1 MFALKTALLLN
12 SPIFQKRQ
20 TGSRAKILRLLTPSQ
35 MPQVFST
42 PRKFRETEEFQPLRK
57 RVQHSFA
64 VVEILLFREICEV
77 CWKLVAFEKV
87 STDGGFLFEILF
99 VSSGKWGNSGEG
111 LSLER
116 VTGTECTA
124 RDPTECKN
132 PPSLVKEAHF
142 LSLFQREFPLVS
154 NTTPGAENQ
163 LFNPTSFHWDE
174 TLSCQRKVLLERC
187 RLKMLLF
194 STGGVDSN

>member
-1 MFALKTALLLN
+1 M
-12 SPIFQKRQ
+12 
-20 TGSRAKILRLLTPSQ
+20 
-35 MPQVFST
+35 
-42 PRKFRETEEFQPLRK
+42 
-57 RVQHSFA
+57 
-64 VVEILLFREICEV
+64 
-77 CWKLVAFEKV
+77 AFEKV
-87 STDGGFLFEILF
+87 STDGGFLLEILF

-116 VTGTECTA
+116 VTGTECTARDPTGTECTA

-154 NTTPGAENQ
+154 NTTSGAENH

-174 TLSCQRKVLLERC
+174 TLPCQRKVLLERC